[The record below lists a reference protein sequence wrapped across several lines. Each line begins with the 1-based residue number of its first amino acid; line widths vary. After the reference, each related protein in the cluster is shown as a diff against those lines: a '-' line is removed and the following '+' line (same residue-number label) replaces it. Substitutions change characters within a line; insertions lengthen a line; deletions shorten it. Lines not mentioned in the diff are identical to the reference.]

1 MNKIIKYFE
10 TIETSFKKMR
20 LITVASIAS
29 GVAVALGAVYIAGRQ
44 MVSNNDNIYVID
56 RGSAV
61 MAARSGEDAYRD
73 LEVRDHIERFHELM
87 FNLSPNSESIRRN
100 LDRALTMSDRS
111 AYEYWSDLSERGFY
125 SRIVSAN
132 ISQEIVIDSV
142 TVDMSSYP
150 YQAKTYAKVFMLRE
164 SNITAYD
171 FESSCRLVDVERS
184 QSNPHGLMIEKF
196 RVSRN
201 ENLGTRY
208 RD

>member
-1 MNKIIKYFE
+1 MDKIIKYFD
-10 TIETSFKKMR
+10 TIETSFRKLKF
-20 LITVASIAS
+20 ITVASIAS
-29 GVAVALGAVYIAGRQ
+29 GVTIALGAVYISGQQ
-44 MVSNNDNIYVID
+44 MLSNNDNIYVID

-61 MAARSGEDAYRD
+61 MAARSGQDAYRD
-73 LEVRDHIERFHELM
+73 LEVKDHIERFHELM
-87 FNLSPNSESIRRN
+87 FNISPNSESIKRN
-100 LDRALTMSDRS
+100 LDRALVMSDKS
-111 AYEYWSDLSERGFY
+111 AYDYWSDLSERGFY

-142 TVDMSSYP
+142 KVDMSSYP

-196 RVSRN
+196 RVSKN
-201 ENLGTRY
+201 ENMGTRQ

>member
-1 MNKIIKYFE
+1 MDKIIKYFD
-10 TIETSFKKMR
+10 TIETSFRKLKF
-20 LITVASIAS
+20 ITVASIAS
-29 GVAVALGAVYIAGRQ
+29 GVVIALGAVYISGQQ
-44 MVSNNDNIYVID
+44 MLSNNDNIYVID

-61 MAARSGEDAYRD
+61 MAARSGQDAYRD
-73 LEVRDHIERFHELM
+73 LEVKDHIERFHELM
-87 FNLSPNSESIRRN
+87 FNLSPNSESIKRN
-100 LDRALTMSDRS
+100 LDRALVMSDKS
-111 AYEYWSDLSERGFY
+111 AYDYWSDLSERGFY

-142 TVDMSSYP
+142 KVEMSSYP

-184 QSNPHGLMIEKF
+184 PSNPHGLMIEKF
-196 RVSRN
+196 RVSKN
-201 ENLGTRY
+201 ENMGTRQ

>member
-1 MNKIIKYFE
+1 MDKIIKYFD
-10 TIETSFKKMR
+10 TIETSFRKLKF
-20 LITVASIAS
+20 ITVASIVS
-29 GVAVALGAVYIAGRQ
+29 GVIIALGAVYISGQQ
-44 MVSNNDNIYVID
+44 MLSNNDNIYVID

-61 MAARSGEDAYRD
+61 MAARSGQDAYRD
-73 LEVRDHIERFHELM
+73 LEVKDHIERFHELM
-87 FNLSPNSESIRRN
+87 FNLSPNSESIKRN
-100 LDRALTMSDRS
+100 LDRALVMSDKS
-111 AYEYWSDLSERGFY
+111 AYDYWSDLSERGFY

-142 TVDMSSYP
+142 KVDMSSYP

-184 QSNPHGLMIEKF
+184 PSNPHGLMIEKF
-196 RVSRN
+196 RVSKN
-201 ENLGTRY
+201 ENMGTRQ

>member
-1 MNKIIKYFE
+1 MDKIIKYFD
-10 TIETSFKKMR
+10 TIETSFRKLKF
-20 LITVASIAS
+20 ITVASIAS
-29 GVAVALGAVYIAGRQ
+29 GVVIALGAVYISGQQ
-44 MVSNNDNIYVID
+44 MLSNNDNIYVID

-61 MAARSGEDAYRD
+61 MAARSGQDAYRD
-73 LEVRDHIERFHELM
+73 LEVKDHIERFHELM
-87 FNLSPNSESIRRN
+87 FNLSPNSESIKRN
-100 LDRALTMSDRS
+100 LDRALVMSDKS
-111 AYEYWSDLSERGFY
+111 AYNYWSDLSERGFY

-142 TVDMSSYP
+142 KVDMSSYP

-184 QSNPHGLMIEKF
+184 PSNPHGLMIEKF
-196 RVSRN
+196 RVSKN
-201 ENLGTRY
+201 ENMGTRQ

>member
-1 MNKIIKYFE
+1 MDKIIKYFD
-10 TIETSFKKMR
+10 TIETSFRKLKF
-20 LITVASIAS
+20 ITVASIAS
-29 GVAVALGAVYIAGRQ
+29 GVTIALGAVYISGQQ
-44 MVSNNDNIYVID
+44 MLSNNDNIYVID

-61 MAARSGEDAYRD
+61 MAARSGQDAYRD
-73 LEVRDHIERFHELM
+73 LEVKDHIERFHELM
-87 FNLSPNSESIRRN
+87 FNISPNSESIKRN
-100 LDRALTMSDRS
+100 LDRALVMSDKS
-111 AYEYWSDLSERGFY
+111 AYDYWSDLSERGFY

-142 TVDMSSYP
+142 KVDMSSYP

-184 QSNPHGLMIEKF
+184 PSNPHGLMIEKF
-196 RVSRN
+196 RVSKN
-201 ENLGTRY
+201 ENMGTRQ

>member
-1 MNKIIKYFE
+1 MNKIIKYFD
-10 TIETSFKKMR
+10 TIETSFRKLKF
-20 LITVASIAS
+20 ITVASIAS
-29 GVAVALGAVYIAGRQ
+29 GVIIALGAVYISGQQ
-44 MVSNNDNIYVID
+44 MLSNNDNIYVID

-61 MAARSGEDAYRD
+61 MAARSGQDAYRD
-73 LEVRDHIERFHELM
+73 LEVKDHIERFHELM
-87 FNLSPNSESIRRN
+87 FNLSPNSESIKRN
-100 LDRALTMSDRS
+100 LDRALVMSDKS
-111 AYEYWSDLSERGFY
+111 AYDYWSDLSERGFY

-142 TVDMSSYP
+142 KIDMSSYP

-184 QSNPHGLMIEKF
+184 PSNPHGLMIEKF
-196 RVSRN
+196 RVSKN
-201 ENLGTRY
+201 ENMGTRQ

>member
-1 MNKIIKYFE
+1 MDKIIKYFE
-10 TIETSFKKMR
+10 TIETSFRKLKF
-20 LITVASIAS
+20 ITVASIAS
-29 GVAVALGAVYIAGRQ
+29 GVIVALGAVYISGQQ
-44 MVSNNDNIYVID
+44 MLSNNDNIYVID

-73 LEVRDHIERFHELM
+73 LEVKDHIERFHELM
-87 FNLSPNSESIRRN
+87 FNLSPNSESIKRN
-100 LDRALTMSDRS
+100 LDRALPMSDRS
-111 AYEYWSDLSERGFY
+111 AYDYWSDLSERGFY

-142 TVDMSSYP
+142 KVDMSSYP

-201 ENLGTRY
+201 ENLGTRQ

>member
-1 MNKIIKYFE
+1 MDKIIKYFD
-10 TIETSFKKMR
+10 TIETSFRKLKF
-20 LITVASIAS
+20 ITVASIAS
-29 GVAVALGAVYIAGRQ
+29 GVIIALGAVYISGQQ
-44 MVSNNDNIYVID
+44 MLSNNDNIYVID

-61 MAARSGEDAYRD
+61 MAARSGQDAYRD
-73 LEVRDHIERFHELM
+73 LEVKDHIERFHELM
-87 FNLSPNSESIRRN
+87 FNLSPNSESIKRN
-100 LDRALTMSDRS
+100 LDRALVMSDKS
-111 AYEYWSDLSERGFY
+111 AYDYWSDLSERGFY

-142 TVDMSSYP
+142 KVDMSSYP

-184 QSNPHGLMIEKF
+184 PSNPHGLMIEKF
-196 RVSRN
+196 RVGKN
-201 ENLGTRY
+201 ENMGTRQ

>member
-1 MNKIIKYFE
+1 MDKIIKYFD
-10 TIETSFKKMR
+10 TIETSFRKLKF
-20 LITVASIAS
+20 ITVASIAS
-29 GVAVALGAVYIAGRQ
+29 GVIIALGAVYISGQQ
-44 MVSNNDNIYVID
+44 MLSNNDNIYVID

-61 MAARSGEDAYRD
+61 MAARNGQDAYRD
-73 LEVRDHIERFHELM
+73 LEVKDHIERFHELM
-87 FNLSPNSESIRRN
+87 FNLSPNSESIKRN
-100 LDRALTMSDRS
+100 LDRALVMSDKS
-111 AYEYWSDLSERGFY
+111 AYDYWSDLSERGFY

-142 TVDMSSYP
+142 KVDMSSYP

-184 QSNPHGLMIEKF
+184 PSNPHGLMIEKF
-196 RVSRN
+196 RVSKN
-201 ENLGTRY
+201 ENMGTRQ

>member
-1 MNKIIKYFE
+1 MDKIIKYFD
-10 TIETSFKKMR
+10 TIETSFRKLKF
-20 LITVASIAS
+20 ITVASIAS
-29 GVAVALGAVYIAGRQ
+29 GVVIALGAVYISGQQ
-44 MVSNNDNIYVID
+44 MLSNNDNIYVID

-61 MAARSGEDAYRD
+61 MAARSGQDAYRD
-73 LEVRDHIERFHELM
+73 LEVKDHIERFHELM
-87 FNLSPNSESIRRN
+87 FNLSPNSESIKRN
-100 LDRALTMSDRS
+100 LDRALTMSDKS
-111 AYEYWSDLSERGFY
+111 AYDYWSDLSERGFY

-142 TVDMSSYP
+142 KIDMSSYP

-171 FESSCRLVDVERS
+171 FESNCRLVDVERS

-196 RVSRN
+196 RVSKN
-201 ENLGTRY
+201 ENLGTRQ

>member
-1 MNKIIKYFE
+1 MDKIIKYFD
-10 TIETSFKKMR
+10 TIETSFRKLKF
-20 LITVASIAS
+20 ITVASIAS
-29 GVAVALGAVYIAGRQ
+29 GVIIALGAVYISGQQ
-44 MVSNNDNIYVID
+44 MLSNNDNIYVID

-61 MAARSGEDAYRD
+61 MAARSGQDAYRD
-73 LEVRDHIERFHELM
+73 LEVKDHIERFHELT
-87 FNLSPNSESIRRN
+87 FNLSPNSESIKRN
-100 LDRALTMSDRS
+100 LDRALVMSDKS
-111 AYEYWSDLSERGFY
+111 AYDYWSDLSERGFY

-142 TVDMSSYP
+142 KVDMSSYP

-184 QSNPHGLMIEKF
+184 PSNPHGLMIEKF
-196 RVSRN
+196 RVSKN
-201 ENLGTRY
+201 ENMGTRQ

>member
-1 MNKIIKYFE
+1 MNKIIKYFD
-10 TIETSFKKMR
+10 TIETSFRKLKF
-20 LITVASIAS
+20 ITVASIAS
-29 GVAVALGAVYIAGRQ
+29 GVVIALGAVYISGQQ
-44 MVSNNDNIYVID
+44 MLSNNDNIYVID

-61 MAARSGEDAYRD
+61 MAARSGQDAYRD
-73 LEVRDHIERFHELM
+73 LEVKDHIERFHELM
-87 FNLSPNSESIRRN
+87 FNLSPNSESIKRN
-100 LDRALTMSDRS
+100 LDRALTMSDKS
-111 AYEYWSDLSERGFY
+111 AYDYWSDLSERGFY

-142 TVDMSSYP
+142 KIDMSSYP

-171 FESSCRLVDVERS
+171 FESNCRLVDVERS

-196 RVSRN
+196 RVSKN
-201 ENLGTRY
+201 ENLGTRQ